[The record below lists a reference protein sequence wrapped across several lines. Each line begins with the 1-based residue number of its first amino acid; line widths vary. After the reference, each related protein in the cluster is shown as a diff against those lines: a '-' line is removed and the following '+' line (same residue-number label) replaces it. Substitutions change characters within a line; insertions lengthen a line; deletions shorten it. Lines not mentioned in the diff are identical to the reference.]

1 MMNEK
6 RLREVLKQKQDFLKV
21 VTKRF
26 QKYDNYDDM
35 EEMTKLETMI
45 SLILYILEAA

>member
-1 MMNEK
+1 MMSEQ
-6 RLREVLKQKQDFLKV
+6 RLRKLLKEKQDYLNI

-26 QKYDNYDDM
+26 MKYDNHDDL
-35 EEMTKLETMI
+35 EEMTKIETMI